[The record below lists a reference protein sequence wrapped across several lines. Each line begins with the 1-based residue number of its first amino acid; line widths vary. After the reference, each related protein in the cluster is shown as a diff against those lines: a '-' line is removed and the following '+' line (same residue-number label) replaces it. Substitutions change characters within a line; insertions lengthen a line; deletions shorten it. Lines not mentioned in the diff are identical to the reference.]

1 MTMSKFL
8 LGHVKDVITSA
19 DQKLPKYYFA
29 VPKRRAF
36 AMGASTSLQVATSDD
51 VYSERLIKDWLSE
64 ELHLINE

>member
-8 LGHVKDVITSA
+8 LGHVKDVITS

-36 AMGASTSLQVATSDD
+36 ARGASKILSIATEND
-51 VYSERLIKDWLSE
+51 VYSQKLIKNWLSE